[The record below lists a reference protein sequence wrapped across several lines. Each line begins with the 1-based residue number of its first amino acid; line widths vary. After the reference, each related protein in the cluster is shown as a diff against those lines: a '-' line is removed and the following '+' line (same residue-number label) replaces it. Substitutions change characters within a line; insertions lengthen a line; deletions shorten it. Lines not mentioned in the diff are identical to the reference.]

1 MRIVVMTFK
10 GAPLAEPIHAEF
22 GAGGGTIGREAGN
35 RLMLPDPE
43 RHISRVQAR
52 VIFEGGN
59 FLLEDLGG
67 NPSLINARPVGRG
80 TRVQLADGDR
90 ICVGQYEMQVDQCK
104 AELAGEGP
112 RSVGSDPL
120 GLFGDVSPGGA
131 DPFRSQARSP
141 LLTTPAEDPFG
152 VFFHAAAAPVAPPE
166 SAASLPDPF
175 APAPRPAVAPPSVVG
190 GMPALDA
197 SVDALFGIRAG
208 EGSKDPFAGTSL
220 SGNVTPSLGQ
230 APVVDDPLALFGGA
244 VRGAV
249 PDPMRDD
256 APLLA
261 ENIGLPRVSA
271 AQASP
276 LGIARE
282 GGSPLAPIPTPVPLT
297 VASEPAVPAPVGATP
312 PGGRSETGAGIVLSW
327 SASEGPNAA
336 PPPVRD
342 VAALPQT
349 EIYERRKDVQS
360 SNARPPRGSGSQ
372 AFDVVLTPPPSLSP
386 AAPPPSPA
394 PEPIAPAPAPS
405 ASPDVSAVLLAAF
418 QRGLGMPIYAH
429 GGLTPERME
438 QLGVVV
444 REAVSGTMGLLKA
457 RATTK
462 REFRAD
468 MTMIVSRENNP
479 LKFAPDIEFA
489 LFQLLEPKGGGF
501 LAAEPAM
508 RDAYLDLRSH
518 QFGFLAG
525 MRAAIGGLIQRFKP
539 EVLEQRISRGGFLAS
554 VLPGARKARL
564 WDLYEQHYAAISR
577 EAEDDFDALFGREFL
592 KAYEEQIERLRDEA
606 EDQ

>member
-1 MRIVVMTFK
+1 
-10 GAPLAEPIHAEF
+10 
-22 GAGGGTIGREAGN
+22 
-35 RLMLPDPE
+35 
-43 RHISRVQAR
+43 
-52 VIFEGGN
+52 
-59 FLLEDLGG
+59 
-67 NPSLINARPVGRG
+67 
-80 TRVQLADGDR
+80 
-90 ICVGQYEMQVDQCK
+90 
-104 AELAGEGP
+104 
-112 RSVGSDPL
+112 
-120 GLFGDVSPGGA
+120 
-131 DPFRSQARSP
+131 
-141 LLTTPAEDPFG
+141 
-152 VFFHAAAAPVAPPE
+152 
-166 SAASLPDPF
+166 
-175 APAPRPAVAPPSVVG
+175 
-190 GMPALDA
+190 
-197 SVDALFGIRAG
+197 
-208 EGSKDPFAGTSL
+208 
-220 SGNVTPSLGQ
+220 
-230 APVVDDPLALFGGA
+230 
-244 VRGAV
+244 
-249 PDPMRDD
+249 
-256 APLLA
+256 
-261 ENIGLPRVSA
+261 
-271 AQASP
+271 
-276 LGIARE
+276 
-282 GGSPLAPIPTPVPLT
+282 
-297 VASEPAVPAPVGATP
+297 
-312 PGGRSETGAGIVLSW
+312 
-327 SASEGPNAA
+327 
-336 PPPVRD
+336 
-342 VAALPQT
+342 
-349 EIYERRKDVQS
+349 
-360 SNARPPRGSGSQ
+360 
-372 AFDVVLTPPPSLSP
+372 
-386 AAPPPSPA
+386 
-394 PEPIAPAPAPS
+394 
-405 ASPDVSAVLLAAF
+405 VLLAAF

>member
-10 GAPLAEPIHAEF
+10 GAPLAEPIQAEF

-52 VIFEGGN
+52 VLVEGGSYM
-59 FLLEDLGG
+59 LEDLGG
-67 NPSLINARPVGRG
+67 NPTLINDRPVGRG
-80 TRVQLADGDR
+80 TRVPLTDGDR
-90 ICVGQYEMQVDQCK
+90 VCVGQYEMRVDQSR
-104 AELAGEGP
+104 AQAPGAGARP
-112 RSVGSDPL
+112 VGSDPL
-120 GLFGDVSPGGA
+120 GLFGGASSGGL
-131 DPFRSQARSP
+131 DPFGAPPRSP
-141 LLTTPAEDPFG
+141 SLTTPAEDPFG
-152 VFFHAAAAPVAPPE
+152 VFFNAAAAPPEPPVP
-166 SAASLPDPF
+166 AASLPDPF
-175 APAPRPAVAPPSVVG
+175 APAPRPVAPPPAVMG
-190 GMPALDA
+190 GVPGLDA
-197 SVDALFGIRAG
+197 SVDTLFGIRAG
-208 EGSKDPFAGTSL
+208 DGGRDPFAGTSL
-220 SGNVTPSLGQ
+220 SGTVAPSLGQ

-244 VRGAV
+244 VREAV
-249 PDPMRDD
+249 PNPVRDD

-261 ENIGLPRVSA
+261 ENIGLPRPLA
-271 AQASP
+271 AQAPP
-276 LGIARE
+276 LVPERAAE
-282 GGSPLAPIPTPVPLT
+282 VPPV
-297 VASEPAVPAPVGATP
+297 ADPAPAAVTFSPEP
-312 PGGRSETGAGIVLSW
+312 PARDPAGVAPGAGIVLSW
-327 SASEGPNAA
+327 SASEGSNGA
-336 PPPVRD
+336 PVPARELG
-342 VAALPQT
+342 ALPQT
-349 EIYERRKDVQS
+349 EIYERRKDAS
-360 SNARPPRGSGSQ
+360 PPASRPPRAAGAQ
-372 AFDVVLTPPPSLSP
+372 AFDVVLTPPPPLSPASAPLGPVPAPAAPAAAVPASP
-386 AAPPPSPA
+386 AAPD
-394 PEPIAPAPAPS
+394 IS
-405 ASPDVSAVLLAAF
+405 AELLAAF

-444 REAVSGTMGLLKA
+444 RESVAGTMGLLKA
-457 RATTK
+457 RALTK

-479 LKFAPDIEFA
+479 LKFAPDLEFA

-525 MRAAIGGLIQRFKP
+525 MRAAIGGLIERFKP
-539 EVLEQRISRGGFLAS
+539 EVLEKRISHGGFLAS

-592 KAYEEQIERLRDEA
+592 KAYEAQIERLRDEA
-606 EDQ
+606 EEQ

>member
-1 MRIVVMTFK
+1 MRIVVTTFK
-10 GAPLAEPIHAEF
+10 GAPLAEPIQAEF

-52 VIFEGGN
+52 VLVEGGSYM
-59 FLLEDLGG
+59 LEDLGG
-67 NPSLINARPVGRG
+67 NPTLVNDRPVGRG
-80 TRVQLADGDR
+80 TRVRLNDGDR
-90 ICVGQYEMQVDQCK
+90 VCVGQYEMRVDQSR
-104 AELAGEGP
+104 AQQAAAGEGA
-112 RSVGSDPL
+112 RSAGSDPL
-120 GLFGDVSPGGA
+120 GLFGGASSGGL
-131 DPFRSQARSP
+131 DPFGAPPRSP
-141 LLTTPAEDPFG
+141 SLTPPPAEDPFG
-152 VFFHAAAAPVAPPE
+152 VFFNAAAAPPEPPR

-175 APAPRPAVAPPSVVG
+175 APAPRPVAPPPAVMGSVPG
-190 GMPALDA
+190 LDA
-197 SVDALFGIRAG
+197 SVDTLFGIRTG

-220 SGNVTPSLGQ
+220 SGNAPPSLGQ

-244 VRGAV
+244 VRDAV
-249 PDPMRDD
+249 PNPVRDD
-256 APLLA
+256 ASLLA
-261 ENIGLPRVSA
+261 ENIGLPR
-271 AQASP
+271 
-276 LGIARE
+276 
-282 GGSPLAPIPTPVPLT
+282 PLATPVSPPAPER
-297 VASEPAVPAPVGATP
+297 VAEVPPAPEPAPAAVTLSPESPVRDVAGATP
-312 PGGRSETGAGIVLSW
+312 PGAGIVLSW
-327 SASEGPNAA
+327 SASEGASGA
-336 PPPVRD
+336 PAPAREMG
-342 VAALPQT
+342 ALPQT
-349 EIYERRKDVQS
+349 EIYERRKDAPPS
-360 SNARPPRGSGSQ
+360 TPRPPRAAGAQ

-386 AAPPPSPA
+386 AAVPTDPI
-394 PEPIAPAPAPS
+394 PEPAAPAAAAPVEPA
-405 ASPDVSAVLLAAF
+405 APDVQAALLAAF

-444 REAVSGTMGLLKA
+444 RESVAGTMGLLKA
-457 RATTK
+457 RALTK

-479 LKFAPDIEFA
+479 LKFAPDLEFA

-525 MRAAIGGLIQRFKP
+525 MRAAIGGLIERFKP
-539 EVLEQRISRGGFLAS
+539 EVLEKRISHGGFLAS

-564 WDLYEQHYAAISR
+564 WDFYEQHYAAISQ

-592 KAYEEQIERLRDEA
+592 KAYEAQIERLRDEA
-606 EDQ
+606 EEQ